1 MAFGKTAKQRVADET
16 QKASERAAEDQE
28 RARGESLASPIGQVT
43 TVKEQSQGLFE
54 ANGDRMSPEPVNG
67 SRIDLGRLVGAPV
80 MVCLL
85 VLNALPLFGDAN
97 PRGSWSTAATLAT
110 RLLTIC
116 FYAFI
121 IAIYL
126 RRSPAVATSASRP
139 ATAAALLATYLP
151 FSLGLVNSGTPLL
164 LVLVAA
170 NALLI
175 LGLGFSLW
183 SLRSLNRSFS
193 IIAQA
198 RAVVRRGPYRIVRH
212 PLYTGELAAALGVVL
227 LKPGWATFAIW
238 VSLCGLQAY
247 RARHE
252 EAILL
257 ATLPDYAEYQRQ
269 TPQLLPL
276 SLSRAFRKRTANAN
290 QP

>member
-1 MAFGKTAKQRVADET
+1 MAFGEMAEQKVADRT
-16 QKASERAAEDQE
+16 QRASARAAKDQE
-28 RARGESLASPIGQVT
+28 RARGELLASPIGQVT
-43 TVKEQSQGLFE
+43 RVEEQSQGLFE
-54 ANGDRMSPEPVNG
+54 TNGDRMSPEPVNG
-67 SRIDLGRLVGAPV
+67 SRIDLGRIVGAPV
-80 MVCLL
+80 MVFLL
-85 VLNALPLFGDAN
+85 VVNVFHLFSDAN
-97 PRGSWSTAATLAT
+97 PRGGWSTAATLAT
-110 RLLTIC
+110 RLLTIF
-116 FYAFI
+116 FYGFVI
-121 IAIYL
+121 VIYL
-126 RRSPAVATSASRP
+126 RRSPAVATSASRR

-151 FSLGLVNSGTPLL
+151 FSLGLVNSGTSSLS
-164 LVLVAA
+164 VLVAA

-183 SLRSLNRSFS
+183 SLRSLDRSFS

-212 PLYTGELAAALGVVL
+212 PLYTGELAAALGIVL

-238 VSLCGLQAY
+238 ASLCGLQAY

-257 ATLPDYAEYQRQ
+257 ATLPDYAEYQRA

-276 SLSRAFRKRTANAN
+276 SPSRASRRRAANAH
-290 QP
+290 